1 MFEDYV
7 KDEEFFYSFYEIKG
21 SICQTTY
28 IHEVKISKFIKSR
41 R

>member
-1 MFEDYV
+1 MS
-7 KDEEFFYSFYEIKG
+7 KIKFFYSFYEINKIKG